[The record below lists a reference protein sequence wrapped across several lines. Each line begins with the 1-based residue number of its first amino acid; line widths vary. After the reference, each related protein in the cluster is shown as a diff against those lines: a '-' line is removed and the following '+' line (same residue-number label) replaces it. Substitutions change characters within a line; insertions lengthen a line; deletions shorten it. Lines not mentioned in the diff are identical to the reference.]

1 MESGKPIVSNEQL
14 ANDFRTLLQGKISN
28 ELIESTVQSLSTQ
41 TLAKTEAATAASAD
55 PCPSYGAS
63 GSVWSMVFYMGC
75 QCTVTNGKTFNGSV
89 WGVSFPGGGALFGD
103 VYLNCPTCSSL
114 DQLYSQTTNF
124 VLTATSVYTAFYFYD
139 KNGNYLGSFQA
150 GSVSTVNGGG
160 AGSGS
165 WS

>member
-1 MESGKPIVSNEQL
+1 MADEKPTISSEQL
-14 ANDFRTLLQGKISN
+14 AKDFRTYLQGKVSE
-28 ELIESTVQSLSTQ
+28 ELIESSVKSISNQ
-41 TLAKTEAATAASAD
+41 TLATTAA

-63 GSVWSMVFYMGC
+63 GSVWSAVFYMGC
-75 QCTVTNGKTFNGSV
+75 QCTVTGGKTFNGSV
-89 WGVSFPGGGALFGD
+89 WGISFPGGGALFGD

-139 KNGNYLGSFQA
+139 KNNNYLGSFQA